1 MGAEERR
8 ARGAM
13 ARITEGGRRGGGE
26 RKKNWIGGAYKRER
40 DPSLNRL
47 HPPPFL
53 PHAGV
58 TQDFLR
64 STMHHL
70 SLPPFQPITRQSR
83 QNRSTGRK

>member
-13 ARITEGGRRGGGE
+13 ARITEGGWRGGGE

-53 PHAGV
+53 PPCWSHAGFSSIH
-58 TQDFLR
+58 DAPSFLAAF
-64 STMHHL
+64 STDH
-70 SLPPFQPITRQSR
+70 SAISAKPF
-83 QNRSTGRK
+83 NRA